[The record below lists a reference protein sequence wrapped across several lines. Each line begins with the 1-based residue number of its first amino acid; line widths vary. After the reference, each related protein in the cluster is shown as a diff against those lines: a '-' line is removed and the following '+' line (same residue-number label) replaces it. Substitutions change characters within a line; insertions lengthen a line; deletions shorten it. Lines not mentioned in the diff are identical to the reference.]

1 MLEKKA
7 GPQIVKQNSVLILY
21 LDSPKT
27 SPTFIIRALVKKA
40 TFYSNDKKTVRVY
53 DHILAGSWVKKHTL
67 NCRVRNSIKVDS
79 DHRCVVARFAFPLY
93 KRDRRLTKKKKKRN
107 TPRLDVKLFRKNP
120 EIQALFLESL
130 KLELGVSDNLLIS
143 EINAIMTTASA
154 NKSMGHRFCVARNVK
169 KTR

>member
-1 MLEKKA
+1 
-7 GPQIVKQNSVLILY
+7 
-21 LDSPKT
+21 
-27 SPTFIIRALVKKA
+27 
-40 TFYSNDKKTVRVY
+40 
-53 DHILAGSWVKKHTL
+53 
-67 NCRVRNSIKVDS
+67 
-79 DHRCVVARFAFPLY
+79 
-93 KRDRRLTKKKKKRN
+93 LTKKKKKRN